1 MLIPQVPFFGLDSK
15 QVDLKWVEQG
25 YGLEANIF
33 DGESLHDKSYT
44 TKFSDVLSFVQTLNP
59 SLLTLHFPTDN
70 ADYLNSEFIKKQL
83 YEFINLAIKYNAAG
97 ITVHANQ
104 FMNIAEFQKYNL
116 IDNRKK
122 IIEFFKMIDEEIK
135 GTNIW
140 IGVENLPIIGNLGD
154 DFDPIFV
161 YPEDFND
168 LVNLDLSNVGITWD
182 ICHWSIT
189 YLTRLGISKLLR
201 QEEIE
206 YKDFH
211 KYINLMD
218 HIKHLHFSSFKHLTI
233 PYSEVRCFEGEI
245 PTNGSINEN
254 LLHETLSKV
263 NNQVSSRNIGIVFE
277 VQETDYTNRVKSW
290 ETLNWFQKNITG
302 VQANSNFLKI

>member
-15 QVDLKWVEQG
+15 QIDLKWVEQG

-104 FMNIAEFQKYNL
+104 FMNIAEFQTYNL
-116 IDNRKK
+116 IDNRKR

-211 KYINLMD
+211 KYINLMN

-233 PYSEVRCFEGEI
+233 PYSEVRGVEGES
-245 PTNGSINEN
+245 PTNGSINEH
-254 LLHETLSKV
+254 LLHKTLLKV
-263 NNQVSSRNIGIVFE
+263 KNQVSSRNIGIVFE

-302 VQANSNFLKI
+302 IQANSNFLKI